1 MLIDISDILKESG
14 LSKLV
19 ELAAPVADC
28 EVQDPECEFGEP
40 LTVAVELTNVKGL
53 IRVKGHIAVAYTTYC
68 ARCLKPLRQ
77 TIEKDIEEEAVP
89 IGSLSD
95 EEVYYSYSGKE
106 LDLGLIVRDAILLD
120 IPIRHLC
127 NSDCK
132 ALCPKCGKD
141 LNNGVC
147 DCAAESGGGLF
158 DALKGFVPEEK
169 TGNDS

>member
-14 LSKLV
+14 LSKVV
-19 ELAAPVADC
+19 ELVTHVTDC
-28 EVQDPECEFGEP
+28 GVQDPECEFGEP
-40 LTVAVELTNVKGL
+40 LKVTAELTNVKGL
-53 IRVKGHIAVAYTTYC
+53 IRVKGNIAVDYSTYC

-77 TIEKDIEEEAVP
+77 TIGKDFEEEAVP
-89 IGSLSD
+89 IGSLND
-95 EEVYYSYSGKE
+95 EEEYYSYSGKE
-106 LDLGLIVRDAILLD
+106 LDLGWIVRDAILLD

-127 NSDCK
+127 SSDCK

-141 LNNGVC
+141 LNSGVC
-147 DCAAESGGGLF
+147 GCAAENGGGLF